1 MLDELVRDS
10 LKKDIQNFIPI
21 ITSPIG
27 LDKLPDHLLTEL
39 HEAMRKSVMWAKA
52 LNADILQE

>member
-1 MLDELVRDS
+1 MLDTLVRNS

-27 LDKLPDHLLTEL
+27 LDKLPDHLLIEL
-39 HEAMRKSVMWAKA
+39 HEAMRRSVMWAKA
-52 LNADILQE
+52 LNADMLQE

>member
-1 MLDELVRDS
+1 MLDELVRES
-10 LKKDIQNFIPI
+10 LKKDIQSFIPI

-39 HEAMRKSVMWAKA
+39 HETMRRSVMWAKA